1 MGLHH
6 QTFQN
11 LPIKVI
17 SLIQFDWKNDTIQ
30 EVCSFVSYHSKI
42 NFLWR
47 KWMHK
52 ICFPFPQFPLKRP
65 KIENLKQA
73 FHKERGTLIKYTVEK
88 KNEFL
93 MGLPILFNT
102 KFIEKFQKLIRQMH
116 LFQLYFNKLGRL
128 QSNIKKHVLQKLI

>member
-1 MGLHH
+1 MVLHH
-6 QTFQN
+6 ETFQN

-17 SLIQFDWKNDTIQ
+17 SSIGKMTLSRK
-30 EVCSFVSYHSKI
+30 FVELCHIIPNI

-73 FHKERGTLIKYTVEK
+73 FHKERGRLIKYTVEK
-88 KNEFL
+88 KLNLFWDY
-93 MGLPILFNT
+93 PYFFNT

-128 QSNIKKHVLQKLI
+128 QSNIKSMLQLVSNVL